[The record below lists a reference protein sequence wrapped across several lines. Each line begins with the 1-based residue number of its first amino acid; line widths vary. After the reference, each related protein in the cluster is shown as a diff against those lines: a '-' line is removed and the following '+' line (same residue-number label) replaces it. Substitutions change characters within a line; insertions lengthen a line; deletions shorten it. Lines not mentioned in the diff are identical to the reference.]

1 MAMLRF
7 VSLGLTLAIALFSQI
22 QIVQAA
28 EKGGDH
34 PLLKR
39 YPGSEIRA
47 YLQKE
52 FDEAVLPVGPA
63 DKQGFEKS
71 LRVEGKVTAIDYK
84 YPKGRSTLEVYKNY
98 EEGLLQGGFTPL
110 YQCADD
116 ECGKGGAAD
125 KYLNY
130 RWACF
135 EQRHLTAKLARD
147 EGDIYVNLH
156 VCKGVDRAY
165 VTIVEAKP
173 MEKGLVTVDADALAN
188 EIERTGHASVYGI
201 YFDTDSTTIKPE
213 SDQALE
219 QIAKLLVNKPKLKLY
234 VVGHTD
240 NVGTLAYNKN
250 LSIRRARAVGEALT
264 TQYHIAGERLAG
276 DGVGPLAPVA
286 SNGSA
291 EGRAKNRRVELVAQ

>member
-1 MAMLRF
+1 MAMLRVASFCLVF
-7 VSLGLTLAIALFSQI
+7 VAMLVSST
-22 QIVQAA
+22 QAGWA
-28 EKGGDH
+28 GQDEDH
-34 PLLKR
+34 PLIKR
-39 YPGSEIRA
+39 YPGSEMR
-47 YLQKE
+47 KHVHKG
-52 FDEAVLPVGPA
+52 FDEVLLPTGPVSG
-63 DKQGFEKS
+63 KGFAS
-71 LRVEGKVTAIDYK
+71 TVRVEGKVTAIDYK

-98 EEGLLQGGFTPL
+98 EEGLLKGGFEPIYT
-110 YQCADD
+110 CADS
-116 ECGKGGAAD
+116 ECGKGGPAD
-125 KYLNY
+125 KYLGY

-135 EQRHLTAKLARD
+135 EQRHLTAKLARE

-173 MEKGLVTVDADALAN
+173 MEKGLVTVDANALAS

-201 YFDTDSTTIKPE
+201 YFDTDSTAIKPE

-219 QIAKLLVNKPKLKLY
+219 QIAKLLSNKSDLKLY

-250 LSIRRARAVGEALT
+250 LSIRRARAVVEALT
-264 TQYHIAGERLAG
+264 TKYAIAGARLLG

-286 SNGSA
+286 SNNSEA
-291 EGRAKNRRVELVAQ
+291 GRAKNRRVELVAQ